1 MPKGSDIFLQNV
13 SKIVVFLVLAFALYL
28 FFTGHSSPGGGF
40 IAGLMSA
47 GALLLLALA
56 YDIETVRKVVPFDF
70 KLITAIGLLIA
81 LGTGTGALLFGQ
93 PFLKHAFGH
102 FDLPLLGDTELHT
115 ALIFDLGVYLA
126 VVGVTMTILLTIGE
140 DR

>member
-1 MPKGSDIFLQNV
+1 MPRGSDVFLQNI
-13 SKIVVFLVLAFALYL
+13 SKIVVFIILAFALYL
-28 FFTGHSSPGGGF
+28 FFTGHGSPGGGF

-56 YDIETVRKVVPFDF
+56 YDIDTVRKVIPFDF
-70 KLITAIGLLIA
+70 KIITAIGLFIA
-81 LGTGTGALLFGQ
+81 LCTGTGALFFGE
-93 PFLKHAFGH
+93 PFLKHAFGY
-102 FDLPLLGDTELHT
+102 FQLPLLGETELHT

-140 DR
+140 DN

>member
-1 MPKGSDIFLQNV
+1 MPRGSDIFLQNI
-13 SKIVVFLVLAFALYL
+13 SKIVVFIILAFALYL
-28 FFTGHSSPGGGF
+28 FFTGHGSPGGGF

-56 YDIETVRKVVPFDF
+56 YDIETVRKVIPIDF
-70 KLITAIGLLIA
+70 KIVTAVGLLIA
-81 LGTGTGALLFGQ
+81 LCGGTGSLLFGE
-93 PFLKHAFGH
+93 PFLKHAFGY
-102 FDLPLLGDTELHT
+102 FQLPLLGETELHT

-140 DR
+140 DN

>member
-1 MPKGSDIFLQNV
+1 MPRGSDVFLQNI
-13 SKIVVFLVLAFALYL
+13 SKIVVFIILAFALYL
-28 FFTGHSSPGGGF
+28 FFTGHGSPGGGF

-56 YDIETVRKVVPFDF
+56 YDIETVRKVIPIDF
-70 KLITAIGLLIA
+70 KIVTAVGLLIA
-81 LGTGTGALLFGQ
+81 LCGGTGSLFFGE
-93 PFLKHAFGH
+93 PFLKHAFGY
-102 FDLPLLGDTELHT
+102 FQLPLLGETELHT

-140 DR
+140 DN